1 MYNKR
6 IDLGFY
12 LEKGWG
18 KVLGLMGIIE
28 CYNTYDQD
36 DIYFNIAELIL
47 RDYRQLKVSSIQD
60 FAESLHISVSTAQR
74 FVKQLYF
81 DNFTNFRAGYYNFS
95 EHYLYDGKYI
105 EGSEEVN
112 ISPAEY
118 GRLVSQ
124 RINNVMGTLDEQ
136 SVESFI
142 EQIIQSEQ
150 IVFVGI
156 PMTSEVWRLQVELI
170 LMGKRTSAF
179 IDPNYQRKA
188 VEKVNEKSFVVCIQY
203 MRQEDAHNELILKTA
218 KEKGAKVGY
227 ISHVKKKCVEDI
239 LDIGIEYKGNNTQ
252 TDSIIM
258 GIILNYIGTRLA
270 KEIDR

>member
-1 MYNKR
+1 
-6 IDLGFY
+6 
-12 LEKGWG
+12 
-18 KVLGLMGIIE
+18 MGIIE

-36 DIYFNIAELIL
+36 DIYFNVAELIL
-47 RDYRQLKVSSIQD
+47 KDYRQLKVSSIQD

-95 EHYLYDGKYI
+95 EHYQYDGKYI
-105 EGSEEVN
+105 ESCEDKE

-118 GRLVSQ
+118 GRFISQ
-124 RINNVMGTLDEQ
+124 RINNVMSSLDEKAI
-136 SVESFI
+136 EKFI
-142 EQIIQSEQ
+142 EQIIASEEV
-150 IVFVGI
+150 VFIGI

-188 VEKVNEKSFVVCIQY
+188 VAQVNEKSFVICIQY
-203 MRQEDAHNELILKTA
+203 MRQEDAHNELILKAA
-218 KEKGAKVGY
+218 KEKGARVGY

-239 LDIGIEYKGNNTQ
+239 LDVGIEYRGNNTQ

-258 GIILNYIGTRLA
+258 GIILNYIGSRLS
-270 KEIDR
+270 KRIKG